1 VTVKLFDNY
10 NNSLG
15 VNDYSI
21 VVRIKRV
28 MENKINLSPSANP
41 YLLSF
46 QVAQFNLSKLIQEE
60 RLAKR
65 MKKSK
70 RKLLKP

>member
-1 VTVKLFDNY
+1 
-10 NNSLG
+10 
-15 VNDYSI
+15 
-21 VVRIKRV
+21 